1 MKFSENW
8 LRTFVNPPLSTR
20 DLAHALTM
28 AGLEVESV
36 QPVAPVFDKVVVAEV
51 FSVQK
56 HPGADHLQVCEV
68 RTEADNAG
76 NNAPL
81 QIVCGATNVRAGIKV
96 PCALPGAQLPGMSIK
111 QTRIRG
117 VESTGMLCSAK
128 ELGLEEASSGLLLL
142 PSDAPVGTDFRAYYD
157 LEDNLLALKLTPNRG
172 DCLGLSGIAREVAAI
187 TSQNLQSVEIKPV
200 SAQIAETLA
209 IHVDAAAACPLYCGR
224 VVRGISLDVATP
236 QWMVQRLERSGL
248 RAINAV
254 VDVTNY
260 VMLETGQPLHAFDLA
275 RIQGGLAGSI
285 HIRFAR
291 PGKVSN
297 C

>member
-36 QPVAPVFDKVVVAEV
+36 QPVAPAFDKVVVAEV
-51 FSVQK
+51 LSVQK

-76 NNAPL
+76 NNALL
-81 QIVCGATNVRAGIKV
+81 QIVCGAANVRAGIKV

-117 VESTGMLCSAK
+117 VESTGMLCSAR
-128 ELGLEEASSGLLLL
+128 ELGLEDASSGLLLL

-157 LEDNLLALKLTPNRG
+157 LEDNLLTLKLTPNRG
-172 DCLGLSGIAREVAAI
+172 DCLG
-187 TSQNLQSVEIKPV
+187 
-200 SAQIAETLA
+200 
-209 IHVDAAAACPLYCGR
+209 
-224 VVRGISLDVATP
+224 
-236 QWMVQRLERSGL
+236 
-248 RAINAV
+248 
-254 VDVTNY
+254 
-260 VMLETGQPLHAFDLA
+260 
-275 RIQGGLAGSI
+275 
-285 HIRFAR
+285 
-291 PGKVSN
+291 
-297 C
+297 